1 MAVWRLESSLESG
14 GVGGQRT
21 GRGMDK
27 LGGAPCPSPAIPRC
41 MHRIPRLRLGT
52 ADGHGGSLSS
62 LSYAC
67 SAPAIVGPDDS
78 LQLLRLPLPSAALL
92 SLAIALALQLAI
104 DTDTNIDCRQD
115 GFDPAPSAAIR
126 GHQDA

>member
-1 MAVWRLESSLESG
+1 MAVWSLESG
-14 GVGGQRT
+14 AWSLEPEALAGSGQ
-21 GRGMDK
+21 
-27 LGGAPCPSPAIPRC
+27 GGAWINLGARPARALPFRVACIAY
-41 MHRIPRLRLGT
+41 T

-78 LQLLRLPLPSAALL
+78 LQLLRLPLPLPSAPLL
-92 SLAIALALQLAI
+92 SLAIDLGLQLAI
-104 DTDTNIDCRQD
+104 DTNTSIDCRQD
-115 GFDPAPSAAIR
+115 GFDPAPPAAIR

>member
-1 MAVWRLESSLESG
+1 MAVWRLESSLEPG

-115 GFDPAPSAAIR
+115 GFDPAPPAAI
-126 GHQDA
+126 